1 MGYYKDT
8 GSLRSMASAEA
19 ILKKRMPEKV
29 GILPVAELLFVAE
42 SMWVGE
48 HDMKGHFHPSF
59 RFVKAKRYNAKPHVL
74 IELDGET
81 LADINGRSKYYEGFS
96 RCVDRKP
103 EEVGYSLKTAIDKSK
118 LDRNGIAWCYLID
131 YELGRIPDF
140 TKGNQVTPVI
150 CLETGKRFET
160 QSQAEIELGISR
172 GSICRALNTGKTAK
186 GYHWIRESE
195 YSEEKAAAARAE
207 GAPYR
212 VVCLETGARYKTYVD
227 AGRDLGVEAGNIQQA
242 VKSKSHYAGG
252 YHFVNSDEYS
262 TLAKGEIEN
271 ILKRGG
277 RSRIVVCVE
286 TGKRY
291 ESIKAATREYGD
303 RQESAQSGI
312 GLCCRNPYRT
322 FDGKHWCYPD
332 DLESRIDNAEEYTV
346 PRKAAIRCLETGKM
360 YESIADAS
368 RDTGINNNSIR
379 AVARGDRHK
388 AGGYTWEYV
397 NPVPDKRGNRGCN
410 QPTAKKVRCAET
422 GNQFVSLS
430 DAARAVGLRNG
441 NSIRRAIDRGGTA
454 GGYHWE
460 YLDEKKEVSTDDH
473 HQADGRA
480 E

>member
-1 MGYYKDT
+1 MAEEWDKERNGKQTPWKVRPLATEKAWWRCPHCDRPYRLAIRSKVISNSGCPYCGY
-8 GSLRSMASAEA
+8 GG
-19 ILKKRMPEKV
+19 KRAQV
-29 GILPVAELLFVAE
+29 SLPVI
-42 SMWVGE
+42 
-48 HDMKGHFHPSF
+48 
-59 RFVKAKRYNAKPHVL
+59 R
-74 IELDGET
+74 LDT
-81 LADINGRSKYYEGFS
+81 LKSYPTISSAQR
-96 RCVDRKP
+96 
-103 EEVGYSLKTAIDKSK
+103 EVGYSLKTAINKSK

-207 GAPYR
+207 SAPYR
-212 VVCLETGARYKTYVD
+212 VVCLETGTRYKTYAD
-227 AGRDLGVEAGNIQQA
+227 AGRDLGVEEGNIQQA
-242 VKSKSHYAGG
+242 VKSKSHYSRG

-271 ILKRGG
+271 ILKGDG
-277 RSRIVVCVE
+277 RSRTVVCVE

-303 RQESAQSGI
+303 RQKSARSGI
-312 GLCCRNPYRT
+312 GRCCKNPYRT

-346 PRKAAIRCLETGKM
+346 PRKTAIRCLETGKM

-397 NPVPDKRGNRGCN
+397 NPAPDKRDNRGCN